1 MDEIKE
7 LAEKYLGTEISQE
20 LFEMELPA
28 AMRKLE
34 WIISREGD
42 ADGERTKPYYIAQL
56 VAEIIQSDVLT
67 IRCMLNFEDKKRVAR
82 KTDNPQSQPHYS
94 TADIGLSRVSQN

>member
-1 MDEIKE
+1 MKEIKG
-7 LAEKYLGTEISQE
+7 LAEKYLGMEISRE

-42 ADGERTKPYYIAQL
+42 ADGERAKPYYIAQL
-56 VAEIIQSDVLT
+56 VAEIIQSCVLT
-67 IRCMLNFEDKKRVAR
+67 IRCMLDFEDKKELPAKRTTLKHNLIIA
-82 KTDNPQSQPHYS
+82 QP
-94 TADIGLSRVSQN
+94 R